1 MWISTHL
8 ALMTPTFGN
17 FGADLRLL
25 QSLGAALILS
35 SRDAGV
41 AGGARAISRWFYHAS
56 PRVVCPHHLAAAGGV
71 PEVADEG
78 NPPHFLYLVV

>member
-8 ALMTPTFGN
+8 ALLTPTFGN

-35 SRDAGV
+35 SWLAGAKIDECLLV
-41 AGGARAISRWFYHAS
+41 ASLER
-56 PRVVCPHHLAAAGGV
+56 AAGPTQNSLQV
-71 PEVADEG
+71 
-78 NPPHFLYLVV
+78 LVGLHAKDIGALRRPVLI

>member
-1 MWISTHL
+1 MWTSTHL

-35 SRDAGV
+35 SGDAGV
-41 AGGARAISRWFYHAS
+41 KMRRIPPRAVSLERCTGTTQNSLQALDGVSRIARG
-56 PRVVCPHHLAAAGGV
+56 PRQQA
-71 PEVADEG
+71 
-78 NPPHFLYLVV
+78 

>member
-35 SRDAGV
+35 SGSRGLYTRTLRELIDSTTCNP
-41 AGGARAISRWFYHAS
+41 RAKGSVPMLS
-56 PRVVCPHHLAAAGGV
+56 LVLAKGRRLHVDRIDMG
-71 PEVADEG
+71 
-78 NPPHFLYLVV
+78 

>member
-25 QSLGAALILS
+25 QSLGAALILKRRPS
-35 SRDAGV
+35 KMPK
-41 AGGARAISRWFYHAS
+41 HAS
-56 PRVVCPHHLAAAGGV
+56 QT
-71 PEVADEG
+71 
-78 NPPHFLYLVV
+78 

>member
-35 SRDAGV
+35 SLGM
-41 AGGARAISRWFYHAS
+41 
-56 PRVVCPHHLAAAGGV
+56 
-71 PEVADEG
+71 
-78 NPPHFLYLVV
+78 LV

>member
-35 SRDAGV
+35 SV
-41 AGGARAISRWFYHAS
+41 S
-56 PRVVCPHHLAAAGGV
+56 VVRR
-71 PEVADEG
+71 
-78 NPPHFLYLVV
+78 